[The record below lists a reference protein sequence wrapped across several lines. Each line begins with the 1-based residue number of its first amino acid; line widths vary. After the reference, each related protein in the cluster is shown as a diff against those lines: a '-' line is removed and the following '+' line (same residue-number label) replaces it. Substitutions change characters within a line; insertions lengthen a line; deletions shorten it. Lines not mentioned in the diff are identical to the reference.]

1 MESRSGSCT
10 SNRRPGPD
18 CFPVTKSSPA
28 HLLPDGSGDGDDG
41 VVVVVGDDDDVA
53 ADLAKLEVGHSEK
66 DCQEISEVLR

>member
-1 MESRSGSCT
+1 
-10 SNRRPGPD
+10 
-18 CFPVTKSSPA
+18 VTKSFLA

-41 VVVVVGDDDDVA
+41 VVVVVDDDDDVA